1 MPSVHVS
8 RCRPPRRWGPNPIGR
23 LARLAAHSLVS
34 RVAAPKA
41 TIRVALLALG
51 MALTLLPV
59 GRSGVARADGLADE
73 ADLHFRL
80 GFECFKNDDVN
91 CALEHWLVSNRLV
104 PNRNVVYNIARAF
117 ARSGRFADAHRYYVD
132 ALEGESDAKTVADIK
147 AALASIAPKV
157 GVLSVTTD
165 PPGAVIYIGRK
176 DLGSRGRTPRP
187 LALEPGSYKVLVEL
201 EGYEPASSAE
211 LQLAMGEDKPVSL
224 KLNRILG
231 TVQVGVEG
239 AKHATVH
246 VGDERAASSCEA
258 PCTFDLPPG
267 TYLLYFAAEGYQS
280 VPRQVVVAARQTAK
294 TVARLKPQ
302 SGSIIVEADEKGA
315 VVEVDE
321 RPMGFTPTVVQNVG
335 VGTRKVRVKLRGYRT
350 VERSVEV
357 KPNQQA
363 ELLDLRLEP
372 LRQVSAVSRAIEDID
387 DAPSSLSIID
397 GQELRAF
404 GYPTVAEALRGT
416 RGVYLSN
423 DYSYFSAGIRGLGE
437 PNDYGNRLLVL
448 ADGHPTNDN
457 VLNSSYIGTDARLD
471 LYDVE
476 RIEVVRGPGSL
487 LYGTGAFS
495 GVVNLVT
502 RPRDEP
508 TSVNGAFGTW
518 GNSVAHG
525 RAGGHVNFAEDA
537 GMWASVS
544 GSYSD
549 GVDVPLSLIEPG
561 SGPPVVTVSGA
572 DAHRAINTA
581 GHIWWGPVEGQWMYH
596 KRIQFVPV
604 GALSTRI
611 NDLRTS
617 YTDERAFG
625 EVRYEPKISDA
636 VQIFTRAHVNHYFFH
651 GFYISP
657 EPDPALLENYY
668 GTWFGGEAR
677 VVVTPLDD
685 PRTLRIVVGGEGQYH
700 PVASLYGDELGPNLE
715 ELPNGNYLSE
725 ERSYALGAA
734 YALLEST
741 PIDWFR
747 LSAGVRVD
755 IYSTFGPIVV
765 PRGALIFKPWEGGV
779 IKLMSGRAG
788 RGERRE
794 SRPRARAGVD
804 LRQRAR
810 GVAALPRELDRA
822 GQRPRE
828 LHHRH
833 HQHRGRHARLGH
845 HPLRQQRLG
854 RAHRG
859 WRGRAPSRV
868 APGLDAGRLLRLR
881 ARAVPRAERGSLVAG
896 QPAPG
901 QLAPPPCRRQGS
913 PADRAALCLTGGARC
928 ARGTAPH
935 QPGDRRHHRVGGGGG
950 SGAFGRRPE
959 LRPALRGRRL
969 QPARLALRS
978 ARGRDLR
985 QPHHGAARPHLHG
998 RPVRRVSLGL
1008 HGASPPAT
1016 HEAFPR
1022 PSQNQRRRSAAR
1034 PAAAATIGPQ
1044 PHRLP
1049 RAPRARQGVGASAA
1063 HARGRTRQ
1071 VSARQA
1077 MATSALPRMA

>member
-779 IKLMSGRAG
+779 IKLMSGRAF
-788 RGERRE
+788 
-794 SRPRARAGVD
+794 
-804 LRQRAR
+804 
-810 GVAALPRELDRA
+810 
-822 GQRPRE
+822 
-828 LHHRH
+828 
-833 HQHRGRHARLGH
+833 
-845 HPLRQQRLG
+845 
-854 RAHRG
+854 
-859 WRGRAPSRV
+859 RAPSIYEQYYN
-868 APGLDAGRLLRLR
+868 DAGFSQAAANDANRGLELGPESTFANELEVSQHFLENWTALASGHASYITGIINTVADTPGSAIIRYANSDSAVLTVGGEAELRREWRQGWMLAGFYGYEH
-881 ARAVPRAERGSLVAG
+881 ARYLEPSVVPSL
-896 QPAPG
+896 
-901 QLAPPPCRRQGS
+901 QGS
-913 PADRAALCLTGGARC
+913 PRLANSPRHLAGAKGALPIVQPFASLAARAALEAPRRINLATDDTTGWAVVADLALSGGVPSYGLRYAVGVYNLLDWRY
-928 ARGTAPH
+928 AVPVAETFASRTMV
-935 QPGDRRHHRVGGGGG
+935 QPGRTFM
-950 SGAFGRRPE
+950 A
-959 LRPALRGRRL
+959 
-969 QPARLALRS
+969 
-978 ARGRDLR
+978 DLSVAY
-985 QPHHGAARPHLHG
+985 P
-998 RPVRRVSLGL
+998 
-1008 HGASPPAT
+1008 
-1016 HEAFPR
+1016 
-1022 PSQNQRRRSAAR
+1022 
-1034 PAAAATIGPQ
+1034 
-1044 PHRLP
+1044 
-1049 RAPRARQGVGASAA
+1049 
-1063 HARGRTRQ
+1063 
-1071 VSARQA
+1071 
-1077 MATSALPRMA
+1077 